1 MNSCTNRVVSSHP
14 ELASNINRGFEF
26 ENLIEIKTLGV
37 SWKSQED
44 CFVFKITV
52 ELKDSHTKRCVLSTI
67 ARLFDPLGLL
77 GPVVAKVSEKT
88 FLKEQEKLS
97 DAWEKT
103 ALKEMEAAVSEEKS
117 LAIQR
122 RDVDSEGIP
131 LLTVVVDGSWAKRS
145 YKTNYASLSGVIETL
160 PVTSK
165 QLRQETAKDEE
176 LGPLLRALGEGQN
189 LQGREAQY
197 TIEDGCILYGQR
209 VCIPKRYQKNVLDEL
224 HAGHLGIVGDKV
236 AVRVYRA
243 ANSKWTFGKI
253 VNRDGALHYTIEVQG
268 TLVRRHVD
276 QIRPVGDQVQETDQ
290 IPNIRHKFSA
300 SDVRESDP
308 NIQHAETAENPTPQV
323 PSEERDFSPRSTEP
337 STDIR
342 AQDSPVSDAQPK
354 NPSIQHFIILWIMHD
369 ICTTEFP
376 R

>member
-1 MNSCTNRVVSSHP
+1 MFQMT
-14 ELASNINRGFEF
+14 
-26 ENLIEIKTLGV
+26 
-37 SWKSQED
+37 Q
-44 CFVFKITV
+44 
-52 ELKDSHTKRCVLSTI
+52 
-67 ARLFDPLGLL
+67 
-77 GPVVAKVSEKT
+77 
-88 FLKEQEKLS
+88 
-97 DAWEKT
+97 
-103 ALKEMEAAVSEEKS
+103 
-117 LAIQR
+117 
-122 RDVDSEGIP
+122 
-131 LLTVVVDGSWAKRS
+131 
-145 YKTNYASLSGVIETL
+145 IETL

-165 QLRQETAKDEE
+165 QLRQKTAKDEE

-243 ANSKWTFGKI
+243 ANSKWKFGKI

-290 IPNIRHKFSA
+290 IPNIRHRFSA
-300 SDVRESDP
+300 SDFRESDP
-308 NIQHAETAENPTPQV
+308 NIQHAETADNPTPQV
-323 PSEERDFSPRSTEP
+323 PSEEQEFSPRSTEP

-354 NPSIQHFIILWIMHD
+354 NPSRCWQLNCIFIDASHEAFSRSMQVMGPEPCQEGRMWVKGQFAIDGIADMINVEDNKRASKLMERLRWK
-369 ICTTEFP
+369 
-376 R
+376 